1 MQASGVFDP
10 AKPAM
15 AAAAEWNFADV
26 WETVAEAVPDRV
38 AQVQGGRRIPWRDF
52 DRRAGGVAAALLKA
66 GLRRQ
71 DKVSLYLHNA
81 PAYLES
87 AFAAMKAGLVPV
99 NTNYR
104 YTGDELVHLWTD
116 ADAAAVVFHAAF
128 AQQAE
133 AARLRCPGVRA
144 WLFVDDGGDACPE
157 AGPQVCPPWAISYEA
172 AAQSWVGQAGPPAG
186 QPEAG
191 PLPPWGRSGDD
202 QVLIYTGGTTGLPRG
217 VMWRQHDLFLAS
229 NTTGDPEAADHG
241 HVRRR
246 LDGAAPP
253 VGLPAAPLMH
263 GTGFVFA
270 ATILN
275 RGGTVVTLPERSFD
289 VTAMLDAIVREGVT
303 DVCLVGDA
311 FCRPMVDALDR
322 EPGRWDMS
330 RLKVVS
336 SSGMAWSA
344 SVKQRLLVH
353 APGVL
358 LIDFLN
364 ASEASGMGRALTSL
378 KRPEGGRGVEG
389 ARGAAVGSRFQLGR
403 NACVIDDEGRPL
415 ARGGTVPGRLAVRGH
430 IPLGYYKD
438 PAKTAATFPVIDGVR
453 YAVPGDLATVD
464 ADGTITLLGRGSTCI
479 NTGGEKVFPEEVE
492 DALRACPGVVDA
504 VVVGVPHERFGQMV
518 AAALEM
524 AEGAAFDEA
533 ALLDALR
540 MRLAGHKVPRAVM
553 KVGSVGRGPN
563 GKADRP
569 GVTRRITAWLAERIP
584 ERRG

>member
-1 MQASGVFDP
+1 MQAGSVSEP
-10 AKPAM
+10 APSAT
-15 AAAAEWNFADV
+15 AAVSEWNFATV
-26 WETVAEAVPDRV
+26 WETIADAVPDRV
-38 AQVQGGRRIPWRDF
+38 AQMHGGRAILWRDF
-52 DRRAGGVAAALLKA
+52 DRRAGGIAAALINA

-71 DKVSLYLHNA
+71 DKVALYLHNA

-104 YTGDELVHLWTD
+104 YTGEELVHLWTD
-116 ADAAAVVFHAAF
+116 CDATAVVFHGAF

-133 AARLRCPGVRA
+133 VARPRCPGVRA
-144 WLFVDDGGDACPE
+144 WLFVDDGGGD
-157 AGPQVCPPWAISYEA
+157 CPPWAIDYEA
-172 AAQSWVGQAGPPAG
+172 AAQSAPKPA
-186 QPEAG
+186 
-191 PLPPWGRSGDD
+191 PWGRSGDD

-229 NTTGDPEAADHG
+229 NTTGDPEEADYG
-241 HVRRR
+241 HVRHR
-246 LDGAAPP
+246 LDGATPP

-270 ATILN
+270 VTILN

-303 DVCLVGDA
+303 DVCIVGDA
-311 FCRPMVDALDR
+311 FCRPVVDALDR
-322 EPGRWDMS
+322 EPGRWDLA

-353 APGVL
+353 APGAL

-364 ASEASGMGRALTSL
+364 ASEASGMGRALTS
-378 KRPEGGRGVEG
+378 K
-389 ARGAAVGSRFQLGR
+389 RGAGDGSRFQLGR
-403 NACVIDDEGRPL
+403 NACVIGEDGKALRPG
-415 ARGGTVPGRLAVRGH
+415 AAAPGRLAVRGH

-438 PAKTAATFPVIDGVR
+438 PVKTAATFPVVDGVR

-464 ADGTITLLGRGSTCI
+464 ADGAITLLGRGSTCI

-492 DALRACPGVVDA
+492 DAITACPGVRDA
-504 VVVGVPHERFGQMV
+504 VVIGVPHVRFGQMV
-518 AAALEM
+518 AAAVEM
-524 AEGAAFDEA
+524 AQGEAFDEA
-533 ALLDALR
+533 ALLDHLR
-540 MRLAGHKVPRAVM
+540 VRLAGHKVPRAVM
-553 KVGSVGRGPN
+553 QVGSVGRGPN

-569 GVTRRITAWLAERIP
+569 GVTQRMIAWLEERTQ